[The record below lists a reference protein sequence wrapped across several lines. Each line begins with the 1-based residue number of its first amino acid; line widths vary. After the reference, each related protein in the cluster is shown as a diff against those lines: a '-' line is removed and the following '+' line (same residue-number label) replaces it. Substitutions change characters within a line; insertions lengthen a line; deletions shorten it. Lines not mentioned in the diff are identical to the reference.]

1 MAKYKWTWIFELV
14 WDIAFHW
21 IPISSKS
28 LNQVLFYIYLE
39 LLVHPSETPYE
50 VCNSLKIIWISA
62 LKHHCALIFGAA
74 SDLLPNSLRYSSSL
88 HLRDP
93 ISLTALSPVRRS
105 QQATI
110 LMIVVWNQSLENPW
124 DLRKHSN
131 MLLYLLWGIAFALLA
146 VWESVFFKLALQ
158 GAAVIALLSN

>member
-1 MAKYKWTWIFELV
+1 MPSLKHKCVFLVAKYKWTWIFELV

-110 LMIVVWNQSLENPW
+110 LMIVVWNQSLEKTPETSESTATCYCICYGA
-124 DLRKHSN
+124 LH
-131 MLLYLLWGIAFALLA
+131 LLYWRSGK
-146 VWESVFFKLALQ
+146 VFSL
-158 GAAVIALLSN
+158 N